1 MSINKKVYG
10 LNQDEELFEI
20 SESILGLSD
29 ELSEEIVLMNIKE
42 QMEGPTNV
50 FASRINYVTL
60 FRDRYGSVTDSSAY
74 YDKEYLRNSLLRVS
88 ELVGELM
95 GSKYGVKLASDLDFY
110 MPDTFLKDMETA
122 YEFFF
127 IRHFDNLVRYFY
139 AELVRNRVKLAK
151 KYAEILDKGEN
162 SKDIFVIQSEKK
174 YKNPSDVVIMHYMN
188 DIIDEIRDSVESA
201 SVLFDK
207 ILKEDPLEEFNV
219 RTQDMLLNYGK
230 TITFNGDRLCYDLY
244 MKPLQE
250 QETKNELKNAI
261 MMKYKEQF
269 AELEA

>member
-1 MSINKKVYG
+1 MSIKKVYG

-20 SESILGLSD
+20 SESILSLSD
-29 ELSEEIVLMNIKE
+29 ELSEEIVLMNIRE

-60 FRDRYGSVTDSSAY
+60 FRNRYGSVTESSAY
-74 YDKEYLRNSLLRVS
+74 YDKEYLRNALLRVS
-88 ELVGELM
+88 ELVGQLM
-95 GSKYGVKLASDLDFY
+95 DSKYGVKLASDLDFTL
-110 MPDTFLKDMETA
+110 PDSFLKDMETA

-127 IRHFDNLVRYFY
+127 IRHFDNLVRYFHS
-139 AELVRNRVKLAK
+139 ELVRNRAKFAK
-151 KYAEILDKGEN
+151 KYAEELDKGEN
-162 SKDIFVIQSEKK
+162 SKDIFVLQAEKK
-174 YKNPSDVVIMHYMN
+174 YKNASDVVIMHYMS
-188 DIIDEIRDSVESA
+188 DIIDEIRDSAESA
-201 SVLFDK
+201 SVLFDR

-219 RTQDMLLNYGK
+219 RMQDLLLNYGK
-230 TITFNGDRLCYDLY
+230 SISFNGDRLCYDLY

-250 QETKNELKNAI
+250 QETRNELKNAI